1 MEKTT
6 FASIFWVAPSK
17 VRKSG
22 KAPINMTITLNG
34 ERASFSTHKM
44 VAPTNWDSVRQ
55 RVKGN
60 NETSRLINEY
70 LDKVKESLYRK
81 ELELL
86 ENGYILTAEV
96 LRDAYL
102 GKVDRL
108 QKKTLFSVY
117 EEFLADLK
125 PAVGTNISGDTYYNY
140 ERAFT
145 LLKEFVSKRYSRQD
159 YQLHELNYSFIANF
173 DTFLRSEYKHRQNT
187 DGPKQTSSRPNWS
200 LQ

>member
-1 MEKTT
+1 
-6 FASIFWVAPSK
+6 
-17 VRKSG
+17 
-22 KAPINMTITLNG
+22 
-34 ERASFSTHKM
+34 M

>member
-34 ERASFSTHKM
+34 ERASFSTHKF
-44 VAPTNWDSVRQ
+44 VKPAEWDAARQ

-125 PAVGTNISGDTYYNY
+125 PAIGATISDDTYYNY

-159 YQLHELNYSFIANF
+159 YQLHELNYNFIANF

-187 DGPKQTSSRPNWS
+187 DGPKQTFSRPNWS